1 MQFEVKSSKMVEKTT
16 RKGVK
21 YNVNQVSLGTYLNIG
36 SGDLKQ
42 KQWFGFLFNHSGAEL
57 KVGATVNIPLSDLI
71 ITTRQSETD
80 PKQFH
85 TWARLRVSESA
96 NAEVAAP
103 AATATGA
110 NV

>member
-1 MQFEVKSSKMVEKTT
+1 MKFEVKSSKMVEKTT

-21 YNVNQVSLGTYLNIG
+21 YTVNQVSLGTHLNIG
-36 SGDLKQ
+36 SGDLKNV
-42 KQWFGFLFNHSGAEL
+42 QWFSFLFNHSGKQLEL
-57 KVGATVNIPLSDLI
+57 GSTVNVPLADLI
-71 ITTRQSETD
+71 IEKVKNADTGEI
-80 PKQFH
+80 H

-103 AATATGA
+103 AAKTAGA